1 MVEKEIKNRRII
13 IKNAENDKTITDT
26 KIMRYDS
33 AVNSVII
40 PAHSILDKKFYQV
53 YVIIFAES
61 CLYKFSGTIR
71 GVMRENELEVLLGK
85 CETME
90 GRQAVRYPI
99 ALEGSMEGVYCLL
112 YTSDAADER

>member
-26 KIMRYDS
+26 KVMRYDS

-53 YVIIFAES
+53 YAIIFAES
-61 CLYKFSGTIR
+61 CLYKCSGTIR

-85 CETME
+85 
-90 GRQAVRYPI
+90 
-99 ALEGSMEGVYCLL
+99 
-112 YTSDAADER
+112 